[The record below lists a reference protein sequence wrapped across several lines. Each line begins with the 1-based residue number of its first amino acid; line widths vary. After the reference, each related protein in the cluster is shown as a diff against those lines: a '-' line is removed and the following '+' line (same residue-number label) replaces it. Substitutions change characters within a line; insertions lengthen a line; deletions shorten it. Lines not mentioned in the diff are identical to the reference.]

1 MLFFQVF
8 SSILNQERSLST
20 FREGTFMELSPNVK
34 SIKYAIRD
42 IVILAKK
49 VEKQGK
55 KLYYFNIG
63 DPDKFDFDTPDF
75 LKQALV
81 EAITKD
87 NANYYSDSAGDLGL
101 RKEIVNRQKKLWG
114 TDIDPNRIL
123 VTSGVSEAISF
134 FSASIKAGTEI
145 LIPSPAYPPYLSYL
159 NYYSIK
165 PVEYNTLESEG
176 WQPDIEDLRKK
187 ITSKT
192 QAILMINPNNPTGAV
207 YSQNI
212 VKKIA
217 DLAGEHN
224 LLLISDEIYDLL
236 TYEKGRFRSTASI
249 TDIPVLELNGI
260 SKTLLSPGWRLGWA
274 ILRDEND
281 IYSEFWEALAK
292 QSRIR
297 LCANSPIQVAVSK
310 ILNKE
315 MDFLSTVI
323 DKLKERADY
332 FSKRIDEINGLSV
345 VKPKGAFYAFPSIDF
360 EIDDQRFVLDLL
372 QETGVLFVFGSG
384 FGKLGKGHFR
394 SVVLPEVSIMR
405 EAMDHVESFVKTKIS

>member
-1 MLFFQVF
+1 
-8 SSILNQERSLST
+8 
-20 FREGTFMELSPNVK
+20 MELSPNVIN
-34 SIKYAIRD
+34 IKYAIRD

-63 DPDKFDFDTPDF
+63 DPDKFDFDTPDN
-75 LKQALV
+75 LKQALIDAV
-81 EAITKD
+81 TKD

-101 RKEIVNRQKKLWG
+101 RKEIVKRQKRLWG
-114 TDIDPNRIL
+114 TDIDPNKIL

-134 FSASIKAGTEI
+134 ISASIKAGMEI
-145 LIPSPAYPPYLSYL
+145 LIPSPAYPPYLSYFL
-159 NYYSIK
+159 YHNIK
-165 PVEYNTLESEG
+165 PVEYHTLENEN
-176 WQPDIEDLRKK
+176 WQPDIEDIRSK
-187 ITSKT
+187 ITNKT
-192 QAILMINPNNPTGAV
+192 QAILLINPNNPTGAV
-207 YSQNI
+207 YSQDT

-217 DLAGEHN
+217 DLAGENN

-236 TYEKGRFRSTASI
+236 TYEKDSFRSTASV

-274 ILRDEND
+274 VLRDEND
-281 IYSEFWEALAK
+281 KYSEFWEALAK
-292 QSRIR
+292 HSRIR

-315 MDFLSTVI
+315 MDFLTTVI
-323 DKLKERADY
+323 KKLKDRANY
-332 FSKRIDEINGLSV
+332 FSKRINEMNGLSV
-345 VKPKGAFYAFPSIDF
+345 VKPKGAFYAFPRIDLD
-360 EIDDQRFVLDLL
+360 IDDRSFVLNLL

-405 EAMDHVESFVKTKIS
+405 EAMDHVESFIKTKIT